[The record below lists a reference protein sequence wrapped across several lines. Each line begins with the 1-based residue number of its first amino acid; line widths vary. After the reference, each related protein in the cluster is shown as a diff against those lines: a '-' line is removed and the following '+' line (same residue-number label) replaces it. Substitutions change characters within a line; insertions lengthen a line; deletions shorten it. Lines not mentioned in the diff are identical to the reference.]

1 MKRSRKIA
9 IITWIIV
16 IILAITATITVLY
29 MHVRKKDTKF
39 EMTNEIKN
47 AMSILVLYEYGG
59 HTYDN
64 LEILDDRG
72 MWEEYFIHNFLLNN
86 TYSFAYLD
94 KISDENDGKIPRKDA
109 EDMQYSLTGR
119 HMTFTSKDSENI
131 DRHNLN
137 DYTEGSYA
145 TFQYCDFT
153 EDGDEVTGTAKYT
166 IYYSLVVDDNGESDF
181 LPVETYINFE
191 LKKNPDSC
199 FDGYSFV
206 KLEIMD
212 DGKEDDEANDESD
225 AKNIPEEEKEAESEI
240 KPEEEVEPESEIT
253 PEEETESES
262 EIKTEETIKLP
273 ENKTKSQEPQ
283 ETKTS
288 SLNDFGPI
296 TTEEYNSFKK
306 TCDDTVDT
314 NKMQDI
320 AALMTKDYTGTW
332 YDPSN
337 GEAIRLSSEGA
348 YVYIPYLDMYGDT
361 LYQWKL
367 VDRSA
372 KGACPMLEIKCWGPD
387 TGGLAYYVAGYNEN
401 YFYGKLQG
409 YVFYKQ

>member
-1 MKRSRKIA
+1 MDGAFCCHTKI
-9 IITWIIV
+9 
-16 IILAITATITVLY
+16 
-29 MHVRKKDTKF
+29 R
-39 EMTNEIKN
+39 
-47 AMSILVLYEYGG
+47 
-59 HTYDN
+59 
-64 LEILDDRG
+64 R
-72 MWEEYFIHNFLLNN
+72 
-86 TYSFAYLD
+86 
-94 KISDENDGKIPRKDA
+94 
-109 EDMQYSLTGR
+109 
-119 HMTFTSKDSENI
+119 
-131 DRHNLN
+131 
-137 DYTEGSYA
+137 
-145 TFQYCDFT
+145 
-153 EDGDEVTGTAKYT
+153 
-166 IYYSLVVDDNGESDF
+166 
-181 LPVETYINFE
+181 
-191 LKKNPDSC
+191 
-199 FDGYSFV
+199 
-206 KLEIMD
+206 
-212 DGKEDDEANDESD
+212 
-225 AKNIPEEEKEAESEI
+225 
-240 KPEEEVEPESEIT
+240 EEV
-253 PEEETESES
+253 ESES

-273 ENKTKSQEPQ
+273 ENKTKSQEPKG
-283 ETKTS
+283 TKTS

-296 TTEEYNSFKK
+296 TTEDYNSFKK

-387 TGGLAYYVAGYNEN
+387 TGGLAYYVAGYNGN

>member
-16 IILAITATITVLY
+16 IILVIMAAITVLY
-29 MHVRKKDTKF
+29 MHVRKKDNNF
-39 EMTNEIKN
+39 EMTSEIKN
-47 AMSILVLYEYGG
+47 AMRILVLYEYGG

-64 LEILDDRG
+64 LKILDDRG

-145 TFQYCDFT
+145 TFQYCDFA

-166 IYYSLVVDDNGESDF
+166 IYYSLVVDDNGESNF
-181 LPVETYINFE
+181 FPVETYIKFE

-206 KLEIMD
+206 KLEIMND
-212 DGKEDDEANDESD
+212 DKEDDEANDESD
-225 AKNIPEEEKEAESEI
+225 ALNIPE
-240 KPEEEVEPESEIT
+240 
-253 PEEETESES
+253 
-262 EIKTEETIKLP
+262 
-273 ENKTKSQEPQ
+273 NNTKSQEPQ
-283 ETKTS
+283 GTKTS

-306 TCDDTVDT
+306 TSDDTVDT

-337 GEAIRLSSEGA
+337 GEAIRLTSEGA

-387 TGGLAYYVAGYNEN
+387 TGGLAYYVAGYNGN